1 MPSLRSAS
9 PPGTNVLIGL
19 QLQNIALIDSLDLS
33 FQPGFTVLT
42 GETGAGKSIL
52 LDALDAVLGGA
63 QAAAGVRL
71 LRGGSD
77 RARIEASFDLTAA
90 VRQWLLD
97 EDFDLDGVEELL
109 VSREWRRQEGSDD
122 RFLSRSRINGV
133 SVNRQQLLELRPL
146 LIDLTVQGQTQQLSR
161 PGQQRHWLDR
171 LGGADLLER
180 QEEVARC
187 WQSWRESA
195 ASLQACERER
205 ERSEQLRDD
214 QEQLLEQLERAG
226 LDDPGEQQQLE
237 LEQDRLVHGVRL
249 QEGLGVLFGRL
260 RDGAD
265 QAPSLQE
272 HFAAAIQELQSMA
285 VLDGSLEPLKDQ
297 ALDLEAGVDALLRSL
312 DHYGQS
318 LESDPDHLDHI
329 QERLAEL
336 KRLQRRHDLD
346 VSGLIALRDQLR
358 QRLGDGGFA
367 ADLER
372 LRQIEQDQRLAR
384 DLANAGLHEQRLK
397 AADHVQCA
405 LLALLP
411 PMGLTHVRFEVE
423 LEPVEPAEHGAD
435 RVRFL
440 FSANPGQPLAPLTE
454 VASGGEMSRFLLA
467 LKTTLAA
474 VDGSST
480 LLFDEIDAGV
490 SGRVSG
496 AMGEVLRAL
505 AEKRQ
510 VFCVTHQPL
519 VAAVADHH
527 FKVSKEVSD
536 GVTRSRVSRLRDTQD
551 RRQELADLAGGD
563 QAEAYAASLLDQT
576 SA

>member
-1 MPSLRSAS
+1 M
-9 PPGTNVLIGL
+9 LIGL

-33 FQPGFTVLT
+33 FQAGFTVLT

-63 QAAAGVRL
+63 QAAAGIRL
-71 LRGGSD
+71 LRGGRD
-77 RARIEASFDLTAA
+77 RSRIEASFALTPA
-90 VRQWLLD
+90 VQSWLR
-97 EDFDLDGVEELL
+97 EQDFDLDGLDEVL
-109 VSREWRRQEGSDD
+109 VSREWRRQEGADD

-133 SVNRQQLLELRPL
+133 SVNRQQLLDLRPL

-161 PGQQRHWLDR
+161 PGQQRIWLDR
-171 LGGADLLER
+171 LGGAAVLT
-180 QEEVARC
+180 QQHEVARC
-187 WQSWRESA
+187 WQSWRDA
-195 ASLQACERER
+195 AAALQSCERDL
-205 ERSEQLRDD
+205 ERSEKLREE
-214 QEQLLEQLERAG
+214 QEELLDQLERAA
-226 LDDPGEQQQLE
+226 LDDPDEQHQLE
-237 LEQDRLVHGVRL
+237 QEQDRLVHGVRL
-249 QEGLGVLFGRL
+249 QQGLALLFGRL

-272 HFAAAIQELQSMA
+272 HFSAAIQELQSMA
-285 VLDGSLEPLKDQ
+285 QLDGSLEPVRDQ
-297 ALDLEAGVDALLRSL
+297 ALDLEAGIDDLLRSL

-318 LESDPDHLDHI
+318 LESDPEHLDRI

-346 VSGLIALRDQLR
+346 LGELIGLRDQLR
-358 QRLGDGGFA
+358 QRFADGGVA
-367 ADLER
+367 ADLQR
-372 LRQIEQDQRLAR
+372 LRQCEQDQLLAR
-384 DLANAGLHEQRLK
+384 DLANAALHEQRLK
-397 AADHVQCA
+397 AAEHLQSA

-423 LEPVEPAEHGAD
+423 LQSAEPAEHGAD
-435 RVRFL
+435 RVCFL

-496 AMGEVLRAL
+496 AMGDVLRSL
-505 AEKRQ
+505 AKTRQ

-536 GVTRSRVSRLRDTQD
+536 GLTSSRVSQLRDTQD

-576 SA
+576 IA